1 MLNQSTWLHTSHHI
15 TTTTLLFFSSN
26 RTNNNINYTIQGT
39 TICYGMIICAKTSK
53 IAASWIS
60 ISNQNENTSYTK
72 SAKQITQVWRLAQ
85 TELWTDNHKHIP
97 LTVQNN
103 WLWFRV
109 ERHINNENVTLC
121 IIQVTGSISKL
132 KCAYHSA
139 TQLAVIICQFW

>member
-1 MLNQSTWLHTSHHI
+1 
-15 TTTTLLFFSSN
+15 
-26 RTNNNINYTIQGT
+26 
-39 TICYGMIICAKTSK
+39 MIICAKTSK

-97 LTVQNN
+97 LTVQKTDCDFE
-103 WLWFRV
+103 LKD
-109 ERHINNENVTLC
+109 INNENVTLC

-132 KCAYHSA
+132 KCAYQSS